1 MFPGASGSSLS
12 VVFRA
17 TQSEILNMATESSGL
32 KTAKR
37 FTGWYIAAAI
47 LFIVVGLF
55 AIIEPTVAGLGVA
68 LLVGWL
74 LIFGGIAHFISAF
87 QGGGVGRVLWQILA
101 AIVFVIGGLYFVTHP
116 LMALGSLTLLLGAVI
131 LVGGIFEII
140 TYFRLQREQPSGW
153 MLANGI
159 LALILGGLIWWHWP
173 SSSVWAIGTLVGVNL
188 LFTGVTRLML
198 GVTGRR
204 LIRRVTA

>member
-1 MFPGASGSSLS
+1 
-12 VVFRA
+12 
-17 TQSEILNMATESSGL
+17 MATESSGL
-32 KTAKR
+32 KVAKR

-74 LIFGGIAHFISAF
+74 LIFGGISHVISAF
-87 QGGGVGRVLWQILA
+87 EGGGARRVLFQILA
-101 AIVFVIGGLYFVTHP
+101 GVVFLLGGYYLLSHP
-116 LMALGSLTLLLGAVI
+116 LMALGTLTLLLAAVI
-131 LVGGIFEII
+131 LVEGVCEIV
-140 TYFRLQREQPSGW
+140 TYFRLRDEQASGW

-159 LALILGGLIWWHWP
+159 LALVLGGMIWLQWP

-188 LFTGVTRLML
+188 LFTGITRLMVGL
-198 GVTGRR
+198 TGRR
-204 LIRRVTA
+204 LIRHATA

>member
-1 MFPGASGSSLS
+1 
-12 VVFRA
+12 
-17 TQSEILNMATESSGL
+17 MATESSGL
-32 KTAKR
+32 KVAKR

-74 LIFGGIAHFISAF
+74 LIFGGVAHFISAF

-198 GVTGRR
+198 GVMGRR